1 LNKNYNECGCV
12 LLTRLLPAGSP
23 QLTQAMGVTIN
34 DVVGN
39 DNVENLGGV
48 PQNQGGGFTAVPTP
62 TGVFGDLYAEAYKQ
76 GPVLKPTT
84 PGHDEVE
91 AVVEYSRHMGAL
103 HTNLI
108 AQAIGLNSGKV
119 GTLMDPEQAIFQNG
133 FGYSFVQEDLNA
145 LDTLHLPGKGRD
157 PNVVTTP

>member
-1 LNKNYNECGCV
+1 
-12 LLTRLLPAGSP
+12 
-23 QLTQAMGVTIN
+23 
-34 DVVGN
+34 
-39 DNVENLGGV
+39 
-48 PQNQGGGFTAVPTP
+48 
-62 TGVFGDLYAEAYKQ
+62 
-76 GPVLKPTT
+76 
-84 PGHDEVE
+84 
-91 AVVEYSRHMGAL
+91 MGAL